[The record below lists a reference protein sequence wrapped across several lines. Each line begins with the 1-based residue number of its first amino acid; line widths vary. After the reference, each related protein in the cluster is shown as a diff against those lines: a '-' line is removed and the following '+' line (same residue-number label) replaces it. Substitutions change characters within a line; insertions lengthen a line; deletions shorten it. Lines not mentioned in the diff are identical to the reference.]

1 MYNVGGNHSWA
12 LVSSVPQL
20 RGTALDECGL
30 WTEEGA
36 RGNTRNTRN
45 LSNKVCEDG
54 LDNLVSFILKV
65 QMGERQTILV
75 FWN

>member
-30 WTEEGA
+30 
-36 RGNTRNTRN
+36 
-45 LSNKVCEDG
+45 
-54 LDNLVSFILKV
+54 
-65 QMGERQTILV
+65 
-75 FWN
+75 